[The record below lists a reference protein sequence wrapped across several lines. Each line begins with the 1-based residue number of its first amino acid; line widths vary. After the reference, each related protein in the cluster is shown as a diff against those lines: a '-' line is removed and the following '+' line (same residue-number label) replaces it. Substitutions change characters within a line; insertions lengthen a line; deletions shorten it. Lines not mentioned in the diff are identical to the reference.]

1 MGGRK
6 GMNYK
11 ALLSYLVVALFIGYI
26 VIQYIVYGPKQS
38 GIVSGKL
45 EDPGFPYSQ
54 WQFFFFIH
62 IATGAIALAAGPFQ
76 FLKASRKKT
85 SIHRIIGRIYV
96 SSIFLSVPAGIY
108 LAFYATG
115 GIGSTIG
122 FLCLDAAWFITAFVG
137 LKRIRERKIN
147 SHQEWMIRSYAV
159 TLVFITFRIFLPLLT
174 VVAGAGFPLAFPL
187 AVFLA
192 MLMNL
197 WLAEWYV
204 RRKRAATMNTRLSV

>member
-54 WQFFFFIH
+54 WQVFFFIH

-76 FLKASRKKT
+76 FLKASRKKI

-115 GIGSTIG
+115 GMGSTIG

-174 VVAGAGFPLAFPL
+174 FVAGTSFALGFPL
-187 AVFLA
+187 AVFLS
-192 MLMNL
+192 MILNL
-197 WLAEWYV
+197 GLAEWYLH
-204 RRKRAATMNTRLSV
+204 RKRSSKVSPRLSV